1 MTFDEAIAKV
11 IEIIPN
17 EKVSDFD
24 EVLATIKN
32 VQKTDGVDDWE
43 TKYNE
48 LAEKY
53 KKRFTESL
61 NTEPE
66 KEEPEKTEIEV
77 EVEPTVDNLD
87 FSAESE

>member
-11 IEIIPN
+11 VEIIPN
-17 EKVSDFD
+17 DRVSDFD
-24 EVLATIKN
+24 EVLATIKES
-32 VQKTDGVDDWE
+32 QTTDGVENWE
-43 TKYNE
+43 SKYNE

-61 NTEPE
+61 NTEAE
-66 KEEPEKTEIEV
+66 KETETKTEV
-77 EVEPTVDNLD
+77 EVEIEPTVDNLD